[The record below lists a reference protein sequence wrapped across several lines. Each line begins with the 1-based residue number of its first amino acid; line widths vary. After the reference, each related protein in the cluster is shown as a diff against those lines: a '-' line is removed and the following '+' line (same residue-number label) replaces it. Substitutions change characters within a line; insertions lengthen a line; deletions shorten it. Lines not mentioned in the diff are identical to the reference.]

1 MNLLDGLQG
10 PSYKRAIMPLTTLAV
25 LRVDLGAL
33 PSTAVEKAIALQRG
47 TKNQHRALL
56 ALLACATTSDGTLT
70 ITVPSTPQ
78 FDRIVST
85 SDGSHR
91 IA

>member
-1 MNLLDGLQG
+1 
-10 PSYKRAIMPLTTLAV
+10 MPLTTLAT

-47 TKNQHRALL
+47 TKNQRRALL
-56 ALLACATTSDGTLT
+56 ALLERATTSDGTLE
-70 ITVPSTPQ
+70 ITVPPTPP
-78 FDRIVST
+78 FDRVVST